1 MYKILKY
8 LVRGLIITVMPVL
21 VYLFSAI
28 LLSLVPVNRNA
39 VPAGDTE
46 IYIRSNGV
54 HLELLL
60 PAKTAYKDWS
70 EVINIDSRIKNRV
83 RYLSFGWGDRNFYLH
98 TPEWSDLT
106 FGTAFT
112 ALLQKSASAMHV
124 DFYSSVRTGRLCKKI
139 RITGEQYLEII
150 RFVDLAFQRDEN
162 GNFIEIKDLH
172 YSQYDLFYEATGS
185 YHLFYTCNTW
195 TNRCLK
201 NAGLKAS
208 LWTPFDRGT
217 LFHYRND

>member
-1 MYKILKY
+1 MNTIVKHLIKGFLIIVSPVITY
-8 LVRGLIITVMPVL
+8 LVFAL
-21 VYLFSAI
+21 LFSLI
-28 LLSLVPVNRNA
+28 PVNRNA
-39 VPAGDTE
+39 VLGDDTE

-60 PAKTAYKDWS
+60 PVKTAYKDWS
-70 EVINIDSRIKNRV
+70 EVIQIDSRIKNHV
-83 RYLSFGWGDRNFYLH
+83 HFVSFGWGDRNFYKH

-112 ALLQKSASAMHV
+112 ALMQNSPSAMHV
-124 DFYSSVRTGRLCKKI
+124 DFYTSVNTGKLCKKI
-139 RITGEQYLEII
+139 RVSSEQYLVIVQ
-150 RFVDLAFQRDEN
+150 FVDAAFQRDEN
-162 GNFIEIKDLH
+162 GRFIEISDLH
-172 YSQYDLFYEATGS
+172 YTQNDVFYEATGS

-195 TNRCLK
+195 TNQCLK
-201 NAGLKAS
+201 KAGLKAS